1 MKIRN
6 CKMKIANWNERS
18 TRRTRSVDSASPPLI
33 SSVSSNQLASR
44 ASHWWYFVQVF
55 GNRKATRHRS
65 SNLQFAIFKFQFSI
79 LFLACLCTLL
89 LALCSSASAQTIAD
103 KAVATVTNG
112 ARATPDLI
120 TYSDLV
126 WQLALEPERALAD
139 PPSSKDLNEAL
150 KTLEDQLLIV
160 QEARKLPIAETA
172 EGQKDFEK
180 AVTDMLN
187 DLVQRFHGRER
198 LQERMARV
206 GLTSEQLD
214 AILRDRVTIERYLDF
229 RFRAFAIATPKEV
242 SDRYQKL
249 YGAARN
255 SGKIVPTLD
264 EARDRLEEEVKNE
277 KIAVEIDNF
286 VDSLRD
292 QPGTEISVL
301 NPV

>member
-1 MKIRN
+1 LQIEN
-6 CKMKIANWNERS
+6 CKMKIANLGERAA
-18 TRRTRSVDSASPPLI
+18 RQIR
-33 SSVSSNQLASR
+33 
-44 ASHWWYFVQVF
+44 FVGIKATGNITAM
-55 GNRKATRHRS
+55 GNRFP
-65 SNLQFAIFKFQFSI
+65 NLQFSFCNFPFAMPFCM
-79 LFLACLCTLL
+79 ALCALL
-89 LALCSSASAQTIAD
+89 LALGSSTSAQTMVD
-103 KAVATVTNG
+103 KTVASVTNG

-126 WQLALEPERALAD
+126 WQLALEPDRALAD

-229 RFRAFAIATPKEV
+229 RFRAFAIATPKEI

>member
-1 MKIRN
+1 MQVINWRERTARY
-6 CKMKIANWNERS
+6 IAH
-18 TRRTRSVDSASPPLI
+18 SASFHLVF
-33 SSVSSNQLASR
+33 SSASL
-44 ASHWWYFVQVF
+44 VEVF
-55 GNRKATRHRS
+55 GNREANRKRS
-65 SNLQFAIFKFQFSI
+65 SNLQFSFGTFHFSI
-79 LFLACLCTLL
+79 LFCVALCSLL
-89 LALCSSASAQTIAD
+89 FALCSSATAQTIAD
-103 KAVATVTNG
+103 KTVASVTNG

-180 AVTDMLN
+180 AVTDMLS

-214 AILRDRVTIERYLDF
+214 VILRDRVTIERYLDF
-229 RFRAFAIATPKEV
+229 RFRAFAIASPKEV